1 LDTLAA
7 LKQLIALLAIVNPI
21 GAIPLFLA
29 WTGTRSREQ
38 RVLAARTAAVTA
50 FCALIASVW
59 LGDALFAF
67 FGIRLASFRVGG
79 GLLLLLMSLAMLQA
93 ETPRAKHAATEEEEA
108 RSKENVGV
116 VPLGIPLLAGPG
128 SISLVIDAVQR
139 SPQSVDKLVLSGEIA
154 LVGLASWIALRSGDR
169 IFAKV
174 GETGINIVTRL
185 MGLILAAVA
194 VELLA
199 AGALALFPGLAG

>member
-1 LDTLAA
+1 MEILAA

-29 WTGTRSREQ
+29 WTATKGPAERALS
-38 RVLAARTAAVTA
+38 ARTAAITT
-50 FCALIASVW
+50 FIALLASVW

-79 GLLLLLMSLAMLQA
+79 GLLLLLMAISMLQA

-108 RSKENVGV
+108 RSKQNVGV

-139 SPQSVDKLVLSGEIA
+139 TPETLGKVLLSGEIA
-154 LVGLASWIALRSGDR
+154 VVGLVSWLALRSGDR
-169 IFAKV
+169 IVAKV

>member
-1 LDTLAA
+1 MDTLAA
-7 LKQLIALLAIVNPI
+7 LKQLISLLAIVNPI

-29 WTGTRSREQ
+29 WTATRSRSE
-38 RVLAARTAAVTA
+38 RAASARTAAITA
-50 FCALIASVW
+50 ATALLASIW

-79 GLLLLLMSLAMLQA
+79 GLLLLLMALSMLQA
-93 ETPRAKHAATEEEEA
+93 QTPPAKHAATEEEEA
-108 RSKENVGV
+108 RSKESVGV

-139 SPQSVDKLVLSGEIA
+139 APATSSKLILSAEIL
-154 LVGLASWIALRSGDR
+154 LVGLAAWAALQSGER

-174 GETGINIVTRL
+174 GETGINVVTRL

>member
-1 LDTLAA
+1 LDPLAA
-7 LKQLIALLAIVNPI
+7 FKQLVSLLAIVNPI

-29 WTGTRSREQ
+29 WTAARSNQERADSAKTAA
-38 RVLAARTAAVTA
+38 LAAALALLAA
-50 FCALIASVW
+50 VW
-59 LGDALFAF
+59 LGDALFGF

-79 GLLLLLMSLAMLQA
+79 GLLLLLMAIAMLQA
-93 ETPRAKHAATEEEEA
+93 QTPAAKHAATEEEA
-108 RSKENVGV
+108 ALSKENVGV

-139 SPQSVDKLVLSGEIA
+139 APAMLGKVVLSAEIVLVA
-154 LVGLASWIALRSGDR
+154 LVCWIALRSADR
-169 IFAKV
+169 IFNKV

-199 AGALALFPGLAG
+199 AGALALFPGLAA

>member
-1 LDTLAA
+1 MDALAA
-7 LKQLIALLAIVNPI
+7 LKQLISLLAIVNPI

-29 WTGTRSREQ
+29 WTATRSRGERSQ
-38 RVLAARTAAVTA
+38 SARTAAITA
-50 FCALIASVW
+50 VLALLTAVW
-59 LGDALFAF
+59 LGDALFGF

-79 GLLLLLMSLAMLQA
+79 GLLLLLMAMAMLQA
-93 ETPRAKHAATEEEEA
+93 ETPAAKHAATEEEEA
-108 RSKENVGV
+108 RSKENIGV

-139 SPQSVDKLVLSGEIA
+139 APATAGKLMLSGEILVVGVCTWAA
-154 LVGLASWIALRSGDR
+154 LQSGER
-169 IFAKV
+169 ILTRV

-199 AGALALFPGLAG
+199 AGALALFPGLAD

>member
-1 LDTLAA
+1 
-7 LKQLIALLAIVNPI
+7 
-21 GAIPLFLA
+21 
-29 WTGTRSREQ
+29 
-38 RVLAARTAAVTA
+38 
-50 FCALIASVW
+50 VW

-79 GLLLLLMSLAMLQA
+79 GILLLLMAISMLQA
-93 ETPRAKHAATEEEEA
+93 QTPAAKHAATEDEEA
-108 RSKENVGV
+108 RSKEHVGV

-139 SPQSVDKLVLSGEIA
+139 APQTAGKLVLSAEIA
-154 LVGLASWIALRSGDR
+154 IVGLAAWAALRSGDR

-174 GETGINIVTRL
+174 GETGINVVTRL